1 MGVSNVESIV
11 TRSRQYANPIRQSV
25 VGQFEYPQSRFSIP
39 PVPSLPMTDIL
50 KAISKPA
57 AWGSGWTSAILCF
70 SAASGYWIAG
80 EHKRAIFWI
89 MFGVA
94 EVGAILL

>member
-1 MGVSNVESIV
+1 MRGGKAISK
-11 TRSRQYANPIRQSV
+11 RQEGREEKRE
-25 VGQFEYPQSRFSIP
+25 VGQFQFPQTRLSIGA
-39 PVPSLPMTDIL
+39 VASLPIPMTDIL

-80 EHKRAIFWI
+80 EHKRAICWI
-89 MFGVA
+89 VLGTA